1 MSVLYHPSN
10 INVVADFL
18 SRMSMGSVDHVP
30 DDKKELVKE
39 VHRLS
44 RLGVWLE
51 DSPYRGS
58 TFIITLNY
66 P

>member
-39 VHRLS
+39 VHRLAP
-44 RLGVWLE
+44 LGIQLE
-51 DSPYRGS
+51 DSRNGGCIVYHNFEPY
-58 TFIITLNY
+58 
-66 P
+66 

>member
-1 MSVLYHPSN
+1 MSVLYHPFKR
-10 INVVADFL
+10 NVIVDAL
-18 SRMSMGSVDHVP
+18 SRLTTGSVAYFL

-58 TFIITLNY
+58 NFIITLNY